1 MDAWD
6 AGMDTGQIS
15 YLRNDQRITTIFQ
28 RRKLGWKELSKL
40 VRLKHNQEAQLS
52 GKTREHVKK
61 TSKTPKSYNISCL
74 PIKMLQKQPY
84 LHHIFLHLIH
94 PPIATFPPPYLL
106 GPCLKPLP
114 SHIARW
120 PCNHL
125 LSNWKIPNS
134 WICHLRPTSLKNLP
148 AKTQKKK
155 QRFPMPQ
162 WIYDS
167 CFFWRIGTWAT
178 FEFRSSWSSTKAC
191 WLLRFIEI
199 NYPLAETLV
208 HMFKWKNTASCHCD
222 MCKQC
227 WQCT

>member
-155 QRFPMPQ
+155 TAVPNAPMDL
-162 WIYDS
+162 WFV
-167 CFFWRIGTWAT
+167 FFLEDWNMSYVWVSIKL
-178 FEFRSSWSSTKAC
+178 EFNKS
-191 WLLRFIEI
+191 LLIIEI
-199 NYPLAETLV
+199 HWNQLSFSWDTGTYV
-208 HMFKWKNTASCHCD
+208 
-222 MCKQC
+222 
-227 WQCT
+227 